1 MYCKAKGTSF
11 HNTIHLLKG
20 FCVFDHERNEKFLEE
35 LKVEPDDEKMRRHK
49 SNWPLHT
56 TRMNKT
62 QQDAK
67 NNVEL

>member
-1 MYCKAKGTSF
+1 
-11 HNTIHLLKG
+11 LLKG